1 MVRIFRKGHSWA
13 IVDDTA
19 KKQYIMPTL
28 RLAMDMAYELIG
40 WPAQFSEGE
49 VAPCLVFGDPEV
61 IQRRLAEDGGLFAMG
76 SSYTRSETP
85 WQDIDEGGVAQ
96 EEAA

>member
-49 VAPCLVFGDPEV
+49 TAPCFVFGDPEV
-61 IQRRLAEDGGLFAMG
+61 VQRRLAEDGGLFAVG
-76 SSYTRSETP
+76 EGYTRSEEA
-85 WQDIDEGGVAQ
+85 WQESLPPAVEG
-96 EEAA
+96 EAA

>member
-1 MVRIFRKGHSWA
+1 
-13 IVDDTA
+13 
-19 KKQYIMPTL
+19 MPTL

-49 VAPCLVFGDPEV
+49 TTPALVFGDPEV
-61 IQRRLAEDGGLFAMG
+61 IRRRLAEDGGLFEVG
-76 SSYTRSETP
+76 SGYARSEET
-85 WQDIDEGGVAQ
+85 WQETYEGGVE

>member
-13 IVDDTA
+13 IIDDTA
-19 KKQYIMPTL
+19 KREYIMPTL

-49 VAPCLVFGDPEV
+49 TAPCFVFGDPEV
-61 IQRRLAEDGGLFAMG
+61 VQRRLAENGGLFAVG
-76 SSYTRSETP
+76 EGYTRSEET
-85 WQDIDEGGVAQ
+85 WQESLPSGVEA
-96 EEAA
+96 EAA